1 MVQEF
6 HDEHGPTVFQ
16 DINDLQLI
24 HCGCV
29 GVGDPFF
36 PLRFSV
42 TCNTDINLSVQMQ
55 KLAEQEIILVRCI
68 PPACKPY
75 MFRCCH

>member
-24 HCGCV
+24 HCVCV
-29 GVGDPFF
+29 GVGGIPSF
-36 PLRFSV
+36 LYASV
-42 TCNTDINLSVQMQ
+42 LNATDINLSVQMQ
-55 KLAEQEIILVRCI
+55 KLAEQ
-68 PPACKPY
+68 
-75 MFRCCH
+75 